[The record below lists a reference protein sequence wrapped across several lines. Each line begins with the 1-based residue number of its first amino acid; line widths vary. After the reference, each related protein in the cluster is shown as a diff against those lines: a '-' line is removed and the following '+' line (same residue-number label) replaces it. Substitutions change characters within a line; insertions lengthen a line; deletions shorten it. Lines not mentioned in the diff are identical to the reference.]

1 MPQKTNLKAAPY
13 FDDYDSRKDFYK
25 VLYRPGYP
33 VQGRELNT
41 TQSIL
46 QNQIESYGKYAF
58 KQGDLVV
65 PGEVGLNKK
74 LDFVKLSS
82 VSEVAVNVDGELVYQ
97 KYDIDGLVG
106 QKINGLSSG
115 VIAIVQTVVKATE
128 NNSDTL
134 YVKYLTAGDSGDEET
149 FRQGETLEV
158 VDGVNS
164 PLLVVGT
171 DGSVLPTSVAVLNPD
186 TSETTFVDSGAMGF
200 GSAVQVEEGVYFV
213 NGFFVRND
221 SGLIVVDGYSD
232 NPSVKVGFKI
242 SETLVTPE
250 DDPSL
255 YDNAF
260 GSSNYAAPGAHRLQI
275 TLSLVKYQFEQTPD
289 KNFIQL
295 LSIKNGVIQ
304 KQVKQAAYNT
314 LENTLARRTYDESG
328 DYVVEN
334 FDVDIREFYQR
345 DGNFGL
351 YSAGVDGTVG
361 PNGIS
366 AIEAADKLVATVGAG
381 KAYVRGFEI
390 VNKETKYLEVDKA
403 RETLARDN
411 VTIKSNGIAS
421 FTLKNV

>member
-1 MPQKTNLKAAPY
+1 MSLER
-13 FDDYDSRKDFYK
+13 S
-25 VLYRPGYP
+25 
-33 VQGRELNT
+33 
-41 TQSIL
+41 
-46 QNQIESYGKYAF
+46 
-58 KQGDLVV
+58 
-65 PGEVGLNKK
+65 GLNKK

-171 DGSVLPTSVAVLNPD
+171 DGSVLSTSVAVLNPD
-186 TSETTFVDSGAMGF
+186 TNETTFVDSGAMGF

-213 NGFFVRND
+213 NGYFVRND
-221 SGLIVVDGYSD
+221 SGLIVVDGYGN

-242 SETLVTPE
+242 TETPVTPE

-260 GSSNYAAPGAHRLQI
+260 GSSNYAAPDNRLQI
-275 TLSLVKYQFEQTPD
+275 TLSLVKYQLEQTPD

-328 DYVVEN
+328 DYVVEL
-334 FDVDIREFYQR
+334 DVDIREF
-345 DGNFGL
+345 L
-351 YSAGVDGTVG
+351 
-361 PNGIS
+361 
-366 AIEAADKLVATVGAG
+366 
-381 KAYVRGFEI
+381 
-390 VNKETKYLEVDKA
+390 KEM
-403 RETLARDN
+403 ETLVCMVLVSMAQ
-411 VTIKSNGIAS
+411 
-421 FTLKNV
+421 

>member
-82 VSEVAVNVDGELVYQ
+82 VSEVAVNIDGELVYQ

-186 TSETTFVDSGAMGF
+186 TSETTFVDSGAMGY

-213 NGFFVRND
+213 NGYFVRND

-242 SETLVTPE
+242 TETLVTPE

-275 TLSLVKYQFEQTPD
+275 TL
-289 KNFIQL
+289 
-295 LSIKNGVIQ
+295 G
-304 KQVKQAAYNT
+304 
-314 LENTLARRTYDESG
+314 SG
-328 DYVVEN
+328 
-334 FDVDIREFYQR
+334 Q
-345 DGNFGL
+345 
-351 YSAGVDGTVG
+351 
-361 PNGIS
+361 IS
-366 AIEAADKLVATVGAG
+366 V
-381 KAYVRGFEI
+381 
-390 VNKETKYLEVDKA
+390 
-403 RETLARDN
+403 
-411 VTIKSNGIAS
+411 
-421 FTLKNV
+421 